1 MSIKLNS
8 VGGGSVTIQEPNT
21 ASDFTLS
28 VPAQTANLLTNR
40 TAGTVLQV
48 ASTTKTDTFS
58 TTSNS
63 FVDITGLSVSI
74 TPTFSTSRIMVFAVV
89 TASTTGQNNAM
100 IRLVRDSTAIAVGNA
115 DGSRVQGSSQGR
127 IPDELANLNL
137 SVNFLDSPA
146 TTSSVTYKVQFDMQT
161 SGTGFVNRL
170 ANNVDNS
177 DFART
182 VSSITVMEIAA

>member
-1 MSIKLNS
+1 MSLVLQS
-8 VGGGSVTIQEPNT
+8 SGGGSVTLQEAVT
-21 ASDFTLS
+21 ASNLTIT
-28 VPAQTANLLTNR
+28 VPAVTGTMLTTAST
-40 TAGTVLQV
+40 GTVLQV
-48 ASTTKTDTFS
+48 VSTTKTDTFS
-58 TTSNS
+58 STSTT

-74 TPTFSTSRIMVFAVV
+74 TPTSSTSRIMVFAVV

-115 DGSRVQGSSQGR
+115 GGSRVQASSQGR
-127 IPDELANLNL
+127 IGDELAGLNL

-146 TTSSVTYKVQFDMQT
+146 TTSSTTYKVQFEMQA

-170 ANNVDNS
+170 ANDIDNS

-182 VSSITVMEIAA
+182 VSSITVMEIA